1 MRPRLCERYHPLD
14 GLETYGADHMWSLKS
29 PTPIFARLTI
39 LAPVSWPNSNIGNY
53 IPGNDTWASFIRFN
67 IHCGKWLAPKGS
79 ELNSLHS
86 QLGKN

>member
-1 MRPRLCERYHPLD
+1 MRYHPLD
-14 GLETYGADHMWSLKS
+14 ELETYGTDHMWSLES
-29 PTPIFARLTI
+29 PAPIFARLTI

-53 IPGNDTWASFIRFN
+53 ILDNDIQASFIRFN

-86 QLGKN
+86 QLG